1 MKKAIDKYAFG
12 KQKEVIAW
20 NGESISASSRRF
32 FCPECLES
40 VALDKRGHFRHQ
52 NRTSKTIECE
62 NRVASSSRTSYE
74 RMGLPYYLIEI
85 GEQKFSLCVGFSP
98 LTENEL
104 EEASSSGA
112 YLVLSNGAL
121 EKRKYFISKERF
133 NNDRYTLLKIEYLP
147 EKKGRLKVE
156 YSENTSRTIKA
167 KWTDYTDLW
176 GNGQFFKTSGECS
189 RKVRPLGSITTDTDY
204 YYIGDITQFYRYRKV
219 VEFSTFGKLVLNRKQ
234 LPVYRIR
241 ICGKKGNEAQLRD
254 LEGFLMENYK
264 HNLLM
269 SESGISPIWPPCIID
284 DNYFIFDRNCKEAI
298 FAIESPND
306 DPTVY
311 RYYGGATEVI
321 IKTGDHPHL
330 LKIGLS
336 DDDIPISVDRT
347 FNGNIQYIRRQPISR
362 SYSDNKVDIIDE
374 GDNSIIGKQL
384 NTLHKKHFKIR
395 SNCSAT
401 VFHIKPKGA
410 EQQFRINDSEGV
422 LINDISWGDT
432 ILVFSKSW
440 SLLLAYTF
448 CKQGMSDKENEDL
461 LLLMKRQSGPYVNV
475 DSSIRSY
482 CTRIASDPEAK
493 RYIVKYLKTNRIPIM
508 VAKTLRER
516 YGGY

>member
-1 MKKAIDKYAFG
+1 MKKAIDKYYFG

-62 NRVASSSRTSYE
+62 KRVASSSRTSYE
-74 RMGLPYYLIEI
+74 RMGLPFYLIEI

-98 LTENEL
+98 LTESEL
-104 EEASSSGA
+104 EMASSSGA
-112 YLVLSNGAL
+112 YLVLSNGVL
-121 EKRKYFISKERF
+121 EKSKYFISKERF
-133 NNDRYTLLKIEYLP
+133 NNDSYTLLKIGCLP

-156 YSENTSRTIKA
+156 YSANTSRTIRT

-176 GNGQFFKTSGECS
+176 GNGQFFKISGERS

-204 YYIGDITQFYRYRKV
+204 YYIGDTAQFYRFRKV
-219 VEFSTFGKLVLNRKQ
+219 VAFSTFGKLILNRKQ

-241 ICGKKGNEAQLRD
+241 ISGKKGDEAQLRN

-269 SESGISPIWPPCIID
+269 SESGISPIWPPCLMD
-284 DNYFIFDRNCKEAI
+284 DNYYIFDRSCKEAI

-306 DPTVY
+306 DPVVY
-311 RYYGGATEVI
+311 RYHGGVTETVL
-321 IKTGDHPHL
+321 KTGDHSHL
-330 LKIGLS
+330 LKIELS
-336 DDDIPISVDRT
+336 DEDIPISVDRT
-347 FNGNIQYIRRQPISR
+347 FNGNIQYIRRQAISR
-362 SYSDNKVDIIDE
+362 SYSENRVDIIDE
-374 GDNSIIGKQL
+374 GDNSIIGKYL
-384 NTLHKKHFKIR
+384 NTLHKKSFKVR

-401 VFHIKPKGA
+401 VFHIKPRGA
-410 EQQFRINDSEGV
+410 EWQYRINDSEGII
-422 LINDISWGDT
+422 INGVSWGDT

-440 SLLLAYTF
+440 SLLLTYTF
-448 CKQGMSDKENEDL
+448 CKQGMPDKENDDL
-461 LLLMKRQSGPYVNV
+461 LLLMKRQSGPYINV

-493 RYIVKYLKTNRIPIM
+493 RYIVKYLRTNRIPVTI
-508 VAKTLRER
+508 AKMLRER